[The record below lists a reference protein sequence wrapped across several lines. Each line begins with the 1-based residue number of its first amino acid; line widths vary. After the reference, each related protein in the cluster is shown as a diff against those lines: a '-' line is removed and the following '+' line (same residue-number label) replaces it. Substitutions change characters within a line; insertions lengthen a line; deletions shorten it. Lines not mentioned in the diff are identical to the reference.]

1 MRGGH
6 QLGQVVWGEGTSWPR
21 RSPAIEGPDVVPYL
35 RLPEL
40 VVDDAVHVGVVLAE
54 VARGV
59 LEIPEE
65 VGPDVVPAQPPDMP
79 GRVLVQQVC
88 GAAADPVDVVDL
100 PGRVVQKADR
110 CGLHEQVVVIGRTS
124 EERGRTTDGVAYLEA
139 DSFDEEPLP

>member
-6 QLGQVVWGEGTSWPR
+6 QVGQIVRGEERSWHR

-59 LEIPEE
+59 FEIPEE
-65 VGPDVVPAQPPDMP
+65 VGPDVVPVQPPYVP
-79 GRVLVQQVC
+79 GRVLVQQRG
-88 GAAADPVDVVDL
+88 GAAADLVDVVDL
-100 PGRVVQKADR
+100 PGGVVQKGTGAA
-110 CGLHEQVVVIGRTS
+110 CT
-124 EERGRTTDGVAYLEA
+124 
-139 DSFDEEPLP
+139 